1 MKTLG
6 KKLLSLGLAA
16 LMAASLAACSGGGQ
30 TSGTNSGTESGGAQT
45 SGTESGGAESKQT
58 NFEIFAGVSA
68 LSPDNSEKP
77 IVQQMNEAKGVTID
91 WNCVS
96 GDTLTER
103 KNLILNA
110 GTSNLP
116 DAFMAAQN

>member
-30 TSGTNSGTESGGAQT
+30 TSGTNSGTESGGA
-45 SGTESGGAESKQT
+45 ESQQT

>member
-30 TSGTNSGTESGGAQT
+30 TSGTNSGTN
-45 SGTESGGAESKQT
+45 SGTESGGAESQQT

-68 LSPDNSEKP
+68 SPSKTSASSMVNTVEDLST
-77 IVQQMNEAKGVTID
+77 AATR
-91 WNCVS
+91 
-96 GDTLTER
+96 LTSPVCRAR
-103 KNLILNA
+103 K
-110 GTSNLP
+110 
-116 DAFMAAQN
+116 